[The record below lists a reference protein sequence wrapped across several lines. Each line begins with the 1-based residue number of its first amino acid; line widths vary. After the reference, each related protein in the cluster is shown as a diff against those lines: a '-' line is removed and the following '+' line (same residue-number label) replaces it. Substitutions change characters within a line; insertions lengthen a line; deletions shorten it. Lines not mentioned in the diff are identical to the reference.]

1 MSTPDT
7 IYTGVRLSGPQGQV
21 LGVRVEKNGRP
32 LSPAR
37 SQKLRNHS
45 PDGFEWGY
53 LGSGPS
59 QLALALVLDATGDQ
73 PLALAAYQW
82 FKHAVVNCWGDRWAI
97 SAAEIDRWVDQWR
110 RERRIRAHR
119 EAAAAALAADAPE
132 GGGV

>member
-7 IYTGVRLSGPQGQV
+7 IYTGQRLSGPRGQV
-21 LGVRVEKNGRP
+21 LGVRVEKNGRE

-37 SQKLRNHS
+37 SLKLREHS

-53 LGSGPS
+53 GGSGPS

-73 PLALAAYQW
+73 VLALDAYQW
-82 FKHAVVNCWGDRWAI
+82 FKWAVVSCWGDRWAI
-97 SAAEIDRWVDQWR
+97 TAGQIDRWVDQWR
-110 RERRIRAHR
+110 RERYSRLRQQT
-119 EAAAAALAADAPE
+119 AAAADAPE